1 MFLKLLFFG
10 LKSLEHNLSTFS
22 GHISRICKITEV
34 ASENSL
40 VLIDEIGSGTDPS
53 EGVALSTSIL
63 RYLADHANLSVVTTH
78 YADLSRLKSGD
89 SRFENA
95 AMEFCLET
103 LQPTFRILWGSTG
116 NSNALSIAKSIGF
129 DQKML
134 DRAEEWV
141 KKLEPDRER
150 ERQGSLY
157 QSLLEER
164 NLLQAQANEAALV
177 LEEVKKLHSEV
188 RVHSIIISIL

>member
-1 MFLKLLFFG
+1 M
-10 LKSLEHNLSTFS
+10 STFS
-22 GHISRICKITEV
+22 GHISRICKIIGI
-34 ASENSL
+34 ASKNSL

-63 RYLADHANLSVVTTH
+63 LNLANNVNLAVVTAH
-78 YADLSRLKSGD
+78 YADLSHLKSGD

-103 LQPTFRILWGSTG
+103 LQPTFHILWGSIG

-129 DQKML
+129 DEKVL
-134 DRAEEWV
+134 NRAKEWV
-141 KKLEPDRER
+141 KKLEPDKEK

-164 NLLQAQANEAALV
+164 ELLEIQANEAEFV
-177 LEEVKKLHSEV
+177 LEEVKKLYFEV
-188 RVHSIIISIL
+188 QL